1 MRKSQLAFGLLA
13 LTALALVA
21 WFVRSREAAQPAEPN
36 SVATSPAVAPSD
48 APEIVGGLASEL
60 APSETREA
68 VSEPAPAAAP
78 AREPHCVL
86 RGRVVDEHDAPL
98 AGVAIELYSYKR
110 WSAEHEGPPLARDAR
125 LRGWNLATDESG
137 EFVVTAPVP
146 DAAGIQALELVPD
159 PFHDKFSLRFGR
171 DGRAALAEGV
181 TDLGTLRLATTGA
194 LEGHVR
200 DARGQPLAK
209 ASVRV
214 ATARETTVGRET
226 TTDEAGH
233 FLLGHVQ
240 PGTWGVACKLEG
252 YLSLFQQPFEV
263 APTSTTAGLVLTLRD
278 SPTISGRVVDTA
290 GVPQAG
296 LRVGGWPESSG
307 SGTGATT
314 DVDGNFTLFLP
325 QDEPYRLEVKLDTI
339 DSSGIG
345 DEQTHYAPGTRGLT
359 LVVPESIEVA
369 VAVVAAE
376 TGAPV
381 EAFGFRI
388 ERGEIPGVPAAL
400 SGRRSV
406 SKPQPTP
413 QPGGTLRVRVRPGDD
428 SYLVVA
434 TGYDDAT
441 GKFGAELAS
450 APELQIRLV
459 RGKALRGRAVR
470 AGQPLEAVVVTL
482 QPGIMIL
489 RGEGTE
495 PTFSPDRNRRPQ
507 SVRTD
512 AQGRF
517 ELLVTESDRTV
528 RVSLVGPDGASA
540 SQVVSTKNKESL
552 DLGDIELLAAG
563 SIVGTLAM
571 PQGRSP
577 SGVLVYLNSNVDGS
591 RATADGEGQFRFESV
606 MPGKHQLFVGELPGR
621 VTKGGP
627 FPIEVRAGEVAS
639 TTLDLRELGTCD
651 VELFVR
657 FSNGPAE
664 GWRVALFPT
673 QGGRRS
679 HDFGFVDASSRV
691 ASWAPAWGATRIQ
704 LRSPKGQV
712 WTHPTEVLQLE
723 LDAHVRADV
732 TFDVASLSIELP
744 SGFRLPESARVSLDF
759 VTADGGQ
766 LVLHL
771 QSDGSGDDLRLEGS
785 RLRCPRVLAG
795 ELELALRILDPGRVP
810 EPIEVSPGRFS
821 MRAEPVLERR
831 AVLRLPSGQ
840 ETHWRL
846 E

>member
-1 MRKSQLAFGLLA
+1 MRRILFAVVVLA
-13 LTALALVA
+13 LTAWMIVP
-21 WFVRSREAAQPAEPN
+21 WFARPDVPSLPAELQ
-36 SVATSPAVAPSD
+36 SD
-48 APEIVGGLASEL
+48 AQEPAASLSGTRAIVCEFTGWAS
-60 APSETREA
+60 PSETREA

-78 AREPHCVL
+78 ASEPRCVV

-110 WSAEHEGPPLARDAR
+110 WSAALEGPPLARDAR
-125 LRGWNLATDESG
+125 LRGWNLSTDESG

-146 DAAGIQALELVPD
+146 DADGIQALELVPD

-209 ASVRV
+209 ATVRV

-226 TTDEAGH
+226 TTDENGH

-252 YLSLFQQPFEV
+252 HLSLFQQPFEV

-278 SPTISGRVVDTA
+278 SPTIAGRVVDTA

-296 LRVGGWPESSG
+296 LRVWGWPESSG

-314 DVDGNFTLFLP
+314 DAAGNFTLLLP
-325 QDEPYRLEVKLDTI
+325 QDEPYRLEVQLDMI
-339 DSSGIG
+339 DAFGIG
-345 DEQTHYAPGTRGLT
+345 DERTHHAPGTRGLT
-359 LVVPESIEVA
+359 LVVPETIEVA
-369 VAVVAAE
+369 VAVVDAE

-388 ERGEIPGVPAAL
+388 ERGEIPGGPAAL

-406 SKPQPTP
+406 SRPQPIP

-428 SYLVVA
+428 SYLVVG

-450 APELQIRLV
+450 APQLQVRLV

-482 QPGIMIL
+482 QPGTMIL
-489 RGEGTE
+489 RGESTE

-517 ELLVTESDRTV
+517 ELLVAGSDRTV

-540 SQVVSTKNKESL
+540 SQVVSTKKEESL

-571 PQGRSP
+571 PHGRSP
-577 SGVLVYLNSNVDGS
+577 SGVPVYLNSNVDGS
-591 RATADGEGQFRFESV
+591 RATSDGEGRFRFESV
-606 MPGKHQLFVGELPGR
+606 APGNHQLFVAELPGR
-621 VTKGGP
+621 VTQGGP
-627 FPIEVRAGEVAS
+627 FPIEVRAGKVAS
-639 TTLDLRELGTCD
+639 ATLDLRELGTCD
-651 VELFVR
+651 VELFAR
-657 FSNGPAE
+657 FSDGPAE
-664 GWRVALFPT
+664 GWRVALFPI
-673 QGGRRS
+673 QGGQRP

-723 LDAHVRADV
+723 LDAHVRADL
-732 TFDVASLSIELP
+732 TFEVASLSIELP

-759 VTADGGQ
+759 ATADGAQ
-766 LVLHL
+766 QVLHL
-771 QSDGSGDDLRLEGS
+771 QSDGTGDDLRLEGG
-785 RLRCPRVLAG
+785 RLRCPRALAG
-795 ELELALRILDPGRVP
+795 ELELALRILDPSRVP
-810 EPIEVSPGRFS
+810 EPVEDSPGQFS
-821 MRAEPVLERR
+821 IRAEPVLERR
-831 AVLRLPSGQ
+831 TLLRLPSGQ
-840 ETHWRL
+840 ETTWRI